1 MSLRNKGLVL
11 AMEDDSEI
19 EPGTG
24 ELAETLVEVAES
36 AAEIEEGTQE
46 VAEYDEAIDSAADD
60 AETLEKI
67 HDVMEE
73 SVEKGEGLDE
83 TSAEIAEIAIESIC
97 ARLGITKRTMPAME
111 SFGSANSRLVA
122 TKIAMEGIT
131 ERLKG
136 IWEAIKKAF
145 IAMLGAI
152 KDFYK
157 KYMTAIGRA
166 KEALSKVEAAVKAFN
181 KTKAKSD
188 VIENASLAEAFAV
201 DGKADASTANTVL
214 TNHLKLTRAVLK
226 SLGAIKDV
234 SKDISKDGADLQKAS
249 QDFVNEVGKSSGVL
263 IDGNS
268 VEFKAPET
276 SKKGFYVEFS
286 LTFGKDGALKGI
298 ETLDKAGMTSVV
310 KVLQNLV
317 KLDEDYAKNE
327 AVIKQISDEIVRVA
341 DAQSKL
347 AETIAKA
354 EGEEKATIQANAEK
368 AAASARSVKAL
379 LGAVTTKVPSMN
391 LKAIQKGIGYIEAS
405 MKNYE

>member
-214 TNHLKLTRAVLK
+214 TNHLKLTSAVLK

-298 ETLDKAGMTSVV
+298 ETLDKVGMTSVV